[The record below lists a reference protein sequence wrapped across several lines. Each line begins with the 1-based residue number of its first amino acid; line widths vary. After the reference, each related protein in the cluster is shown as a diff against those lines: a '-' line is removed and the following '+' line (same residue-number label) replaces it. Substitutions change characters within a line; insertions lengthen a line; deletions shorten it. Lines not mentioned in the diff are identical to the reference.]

1 MPAVPA
7 VPDGRE
13 ETVAFDRAARELG
26 LKLGEFELA
35 VQLGEVRTV
44 AAGAMGRRVG
54 RAELLRLAA
63 AEGFPSALRAR
74 LRVVGTAE
82 GAELLDISPG
92 RFSRLARGGFFT
104 PVRFYVNR
112 YRAVVWLYPA
122 AELRAFADREPAL
135 LTGRIPAG
143 LRATLSAG
151 EDQRAARWRGRRIEQ
166 LLTRAED
173 PWERSAVWAA
183 VLAPAELDATLTDP
197 AERAYVRELMPRL
210 APVTSGTGLAAEVI
224 AAVVTVGDP
233 TEVRR
238 CRAALDTCVRD
249 ARRARPAP
257 RPPDGASAPS
267 ADESGPTG
275 GDQVPSAG
283 LLALPDGDP
292 APPALSPARPR
303 GLWHRLVGGRRSA
316 EGGPMAPYKGRNK
329 PSCTTE
335 TRSRPAR
342 S

>member
-1 MPAVPA
+1 MSA
-7 VPDGRE
+7 VPDGIE

-35 VQLGEVRTV
+35 VQLGEVLTV
-44 AAGAMGRRVG
+44 AVGTMGRRVG

-74 LRVVGTAE
+74 LRVVGTTE

-122 AELRAFADREPAL
+122 AELRAFAEREPAL

-166 LLTRAED
+166 LLTRTED
-173 PWERSAVWAA
+173 PWERAAVWAA

-233 TEVRR
+233 TEIRR
-238 CRAALDTCVRD
+238 CRAALDTSVRD

-257 RPPDGASAPS
+257 RPPDEAAADGDPIPS
-267 ADESGPTG
+267 VGVLT
-275 GDQVPSAG
+275 
-283 LLALPDGDP
+283 LPDGDP
-292 APPALSPARPR
+292 APPALSPGRPR
-303 GLWHRLVGGRRSA
+303 GLWHRLVGGRRGA
-316 EGGPMAPYKGRNK
+316 EGGPMAPYKGRK
-329 PSCTTE
+329 SPSCTTE

>member
-1 MPAVPA
+1 MSA
-7 VPDGRE
+7 VPDGIE

-35 VQLGEVRTV
+35 VQLGEVLTV
-44 AAGAMGRRVG
+44 AVGAMGRRVG

-112 YRAVVWLYPA
+112 YRAVVWLYLA
-122 AELRAFADREPAL
+122 AELRAFAEREPAL

-166 LLTRAED
+166 LLTRTED
-173 PWERSAVWAA
+173 PWERAAVWAA

-197 AERAYVRELMPRL
+197 AERAYVRALMPRL
-210 APVTSGTGLAAEVI
+210 APVASGTGLAAEVI

-233 TEVRR
+233 TEIRR

-257 RPPDGASAPS
+257 RPPDEAAAP
-267 ADESGPTG
+267 D
-275 GDQVPSAG
+275 GDPVPSVG
-283 LLALPDGDP
+283 VLTLPDGDP
-292 APPALSPARPR
+292 APPALSPGRPR
-303 GLWHRLVGGRRSA
+303 GLWHRLVGGRRGA
-316 EGGPMAPYKGRNK
+316 EGGPMAPYKGRK
-329 PSCTTE
+329 SPSCTTE

>member
-1 MPAVPA
+1 MS
-7 VPDGRE
+7 DGAE

-26 LKLGEFELA
+26 LRRGEFELA

-44 AAGAMGRRVG
+44 AVGAMGRRVA

-63 AEGFPSALRAR
+63 AAGFPSALRAR

-82 GAELLDISPG
+82 GAELLGISQG
-92 RFSRLARGGFFT
+92 RFTRLARGGFFT

-122 AELRAFADREPAL
+122 AELGAFAEREPAL

-143 LRATLSAG
+143 LRATLGAG
-151 EDQRAARWRGRRIEQ
+151 EDQRAARWRGRRVEQ
-166 LLTRAED
+166 LLARTDD
-173 PWERSAVWAA
+173 PWERAAVWAA
-183 VLAPAELDATLTDP
+183 ALAPAELDAVVTDP

-210 APVTSGTGLAAEVI
+210 APAPAGTGPAAEVT
-224 AAVVTVGDP
+224 AALMTADGP
-233 TEVRR
+233 AEIRR

-249 ARRARPAP
+249 ARRTRPIPPPVPRPAE
-257 RPPDGASAPS
+257 AAKV
-267 ADESGPTG
+267 AESPG
-275 GDQVPSAG
+275 GE
-283 LLALPDGDP
+283 P
-292 APPALSPARPR
+292 APPPARLRRLP
-303 GLWHRLVGGRRSA
+303 LWHRLIRGRRSA
-316 EGGPMAPYKGRNK
+316 ADGPAAPYTGRK
-329 PSCTTE
+329 SPSCTTE